1 MNKTTSKIEAVF
13 NYRNSLSEGES
24 KPAFGL
30 KEEDPN
36 MPDHKS
42 YSKYI
47 ENARLTNYNL
57 SNTGFELLQ
66 HESKV
71 KNFYDDKEIS
81 EIYYQ
86 EIKSLVKA
94 KTKADDVEIISH
106 IARNE
111 EEAQSGTRKGAHR
124 LVHNDFTPK
133 FKETLE
139 PFLKE
144 TGSNPKQIVV
154 YNLWRRFDADGID
167 APFALCDSRT
177 VSEKELIPTD
187 LYNYLDGEEGGLQ
200 VEIYQSSFSEQ
211 HSWYYYPEMKRDEVL
226 MFKTYDSKE
235 KPFLPTL
242 HSAFDDPSA
251 QGKDVSPRESIEARA
266 ICFFY

>member
-1 MNKTTSKIEAVF
+1 MNKTTNKIEAVF

-86 EIKSLVKA
+86 EI
-94 KTKADDVEIISH
+94 I
-106 IARNE
+106 
-111 EEAQSGTRKGAHR
+111 
-124 LVHNDFTPK
+124 
-133 FKETLE
+133 
-139 PFLKE
+139 
-144 TGSNPKQIVV
+144 
-154 YNLWRRFDADGID
+154 
-167 APFALCDSRT
+167 SRT
-177 VSEKELIPTD
+177 
-187 LYNYLDGEEGGLQ
+187 
-200 VEIYQSSFSEQ
+200 
-211 HSWYYYPEMKRDEVL
+211 
-226 MFKTYDSKE
+226 
-235 KPFLPTL
+235 
-242 HSAFDDPSA
+242 
-251 QGKDVSPRESIEARA
+251 
-266 ICFFY
+266 